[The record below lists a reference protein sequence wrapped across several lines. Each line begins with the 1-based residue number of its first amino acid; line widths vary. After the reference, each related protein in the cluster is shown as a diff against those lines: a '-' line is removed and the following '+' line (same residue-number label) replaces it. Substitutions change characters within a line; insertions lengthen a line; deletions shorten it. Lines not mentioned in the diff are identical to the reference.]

1 MQGFHK
7 EGISLLWILIGGEI
21 VMLVGVLGIWP
32 DIARI
37 EDREGGWRRIG
48 EWNIEVE
55 ELRRSL
61 I

>member
-1 MQGFHK
+1 
-7 EGISLLWILIGGEI
+7 
-21 VMLVGVLGIWP
+21 MLVGVLGIWP

-37 EDREGGWRRIG
+37 EDREGGWQRIG
-48 EWNIEVE
+48 EWNMEVE